1 MCQSGNLSKT
11 VTLGIGRTM
20 AHQARFWLYRAGTPV
35 LSTLGQLIGHVAAVR
50 PDAVLVASDSGHE
63 RWFPASEVVD
73 LSDRGLVVCMSQ
85 EIVWT
90 LPPHSSHPSEGG
102 PFPDTQAVLSDPPD
116 RYDA

>member
-1 MCQSGNLSKT
+1 M
-11 VTLGIGRTM
+11 TLRVGRTM

-35 LSTLGQLIGHVAAVR
+35 LSTLGQLIGQVAAVR
-50 PDAVLVASDSGHE
+50 PDAVLVASDTGHE

-90 LPPHSSHPSEGG
+90 LPPLSPRRSEDGL
-102 PFPDTQAVLSDPPD
+102 FPDTRAVLSDSPD